1 MKKSVKELMLRVVPR
16 KSEKFSDIYI
26 IDSEKKYD
34 GFWGA
39 NGYNN
44 IIVLGR
50 ASVQSAELEL
60 ITEHSDV
67 INIMNIIRGSVNIDI
82 SSKDGVVHLWA
93 DKPMKLSVPVNSSC
107 IFYGNEMN

>member
-1 MKKSVKELMLRVVPR
+1 MKKSVKELMSRAVPR

-34 GFWGA
+34 GFWGK

-50 ASVQSAELEL
+50 ANVQSEELEL

-67 INIMNIIRGSVNIDI
+67 INIMQTSWSVNIDI
-82 SSKDGVVHLWA
+82 SSKNGVVHLWA
-93 DKPMKLSVPVNSSC
+93 DKPLTISAPVNSSC
-107 IFYGNEMN
+107 IFYGEEIR